1 MATEQ
6 VAMDGVY
13 IDGRWRAG
21 NGALVQ
27 NHCPATGDVVWEG
40 QGADDSQVHD
50 AVASS
55 QKAFRHWSRL
65 PQGDRTAILER
76 YAEEI
81 EKRADA
87 IAETV
92 SRDMGKALW
101 ESKSEAA
108 TMKAKVGVS
117 ITAQV
122 ERAGTKFS
130 SANFGSSHLTHRP
143 HGVMAVFGPFNFPG
157 HLPNGHIV
165 PALLAGNTCVFKP
178 SELAPGV
185 AFHMAEAFAAA
196 GLPEGCLNIVHG
208 GRETGGALL
217 NADIN
222 GLLFTGSAATG
233 VFFHK
238 HFAGRPEVILA
249 LEMGGNNPLII
260 WDPADV
266 DAAADIAAQSAFL
279 TTGQRCSCARR
290 VILPEGTWGDQVAE
304 AIVARAEGLTIGA
317 WDEEGVFMGPLVSQK
332 AAVNAVEFQNMLLA
346 RGGRALKSLEQLDR
360 GSGFVSAGVIDVTSA
375 TDIPDEELFGP
386 VMQIIRVPDFDQ
398 AIARANATRYG
409 LSGGLVSDDD
419 GLWVR
424 AHHEMRAGILNRNRP
439 TAGASGA
446 MPFGGPGHSGNFRP
460 GAYYAADY
468 CAWPQASQ
476 VSDKAVR
483 MSAQGFPK

>member
-1 MATEQ
+1 
-6 VAMDGVY
+6 MDGVY
-13 IDGRWRAG
+13 INGQWRSGAG
-21 NGALVQ
+21 THFQ

-40 QGADDSQVHD
+40 HGADASDVAE
-50 AVASS
+50 AVASARR
-55 QKAFRHWSRL
+55 AFHDWSNL

-76 YAEEI
+76 YADEI
-81 EKRADA
+81 EKRTDA

-92 SRDMGKALW
+92 SRDMGKVLW
-101 ESKSEAA
+101 ESRSEAA
-108 TMKAKVGVS
+108 TMKAKVAVS
-117 ITAQV
+117 IAAQV
-122 ERAGTKFS
+122 ERAGTKYS
-130 SANFGSSHLTHRP
+130 EANFGSSHLTHRP

-185 AFHMAEAFAAA
+185 AYHMAEAFDAA
-196 GLPEGCLNIVHG
+196 GLPDGCLNIVHG

-233 VFFHK
+233 VHFHK
-238 HFAGRPEVILA
+238 HFAGQPEVILA

-266 DAAADIAAQSAFL
+266 EAAADIAAQSAFL
-279 TTGQRCSCARR
+279 TSGQRCSCARR
-290 VILPEGTWGDQVAE
+290 VILPQGAWGDRVAD
-304 AIVARAEGLTIGA
+304 AIVARAEGLAIGA
-317 WDEEGVFMGPLVSQK
+317 WDEEGMFMGPLVSEK
-332 AAVNAVEFQNMLLA
+332 AAVNAVEFQEMLIA
-346 RGGRALKSLEQLDR
+346 RGGRALKALERLER
-360 GSGFVSAGVIDVTSA
+360 GGGFVSAGVVDVTQA
-375 TDIPDEELFGP
+375 NDIPDEELFGP
-386 VMQIIRVPDFDQ
+386 VMQIVRVRDFDE
-398 AIARANATRYG
+398 ALERANATRYG

-419 GLWVR
+419 AHWVR
-424 AHHEMRAGILNRNRP
+424 AHREMRAGILNRNRP

-446 MPFGGPGHSGNFRP
+446 MPFGGPGLSGNFRP

-476 VSDKAVR
+476 VSDKASR